1 MHQDRFYIPF
11 TPATHEIWIEGKEAH
26 HILHVKRAKP
36 GSTITLFNGK
46 GLECLALVT
55 EIAHDK
61 VKVLIEQFKAVDRE
75 PDISID
81 LAFSVPKGKL
91 VTFLIQKCAEL
102 GVKALIP
109 LSCQRSVVDIRDKSD
124 EKIERWDKIAI
135 EASKQCKRNFITTIE
150 KVLSLDDIIK
160 TVCNYDLSLIACTE
174 LHARTLKSV
183 LCEHPSVK
191 KILCLIG
198 PEGGFTPGEIEMAV
212 KAGCVPISIGRS
224 TLRIE
229 TAAIAISSMLLYA
242 YSDGKDH
249 VSL

>member
-1 MHQDRFYIPF
+1 MHQDRFYIPL
-11 TPATHEIWIEGKEAH
+11 TPATHEIWIGGKEAH
-26 HILHVKRAKP
+26 HILHVKRAKL

-46 GLECLALVT
+46 GLECLAHIA

-75 PDISID
+75 PDINID

-91 VTFLIQKCAEL
+91 VSFLIQKCAEL
-102 GVKALIP
+102 GIKTLIP
-109 LSCQRSVVDIRDKSD
+109 LHCKRSVVDIRDKSD

-135 EASKQCKRNFITTIE
+135 EASKQCKRNFVTTIE
-150 KVLSLDDIIK
+150 KVISLDDVIK

-174 LHARTLKSV
+174 PHTKTLKSV
-183 LCEHPSVK
+183 LCEHPLVK
-191 KILCLIG
+191 KILCLVG
-198 PEGGFTPGEIEMAV
+198 PEGGFTHSEIEMAE
-212 KAGCVPISIGRS
+212 KAGCVPITIGHS

-242 YSDGKDH
+242 YSDEQDH
-249 VSL
+249 V

>member
-11 TPATHEIWIEGKEAH
+11 TPASHEIWIDGKEAH

-36 GSTITLFNGK
+36 GSTITLFDGK
-46 GLECLALVT
+46 GFEYPAHVT

-91 VTFLIQKCAEL
+91 VSFLIQKCAEL
-102 GVKALIP
+102 GIKKLVP
-109 LSCQRSVVDIRDKSD
+109 LYCKRSVVDIRDKSD

-135 EASKQCKRNFITTIE
+135 EASKQCKRNFVTTIE
-150 KVLSLDDIIK
+150 HVISLDDVIK

-174 LHARTLKSV
+174 SHTKTLKSV

-198 PEGGFTPGEIEMAV
+198 PEGGFTPSEIEMAE
-212 KAGCVPISIGRS
+212 KAGCVPITIGYS

-242 YSDGKDH
+242 YSNEK
-249 VSL
+249 